1 MEHLFGKSA
10 YEGVVIG
17 SVYVENNTT
26 EKDDADDIPVYDIQS
41 EKEKL
46 DMALESAISSL
57 EGLKT
62 GLTGEIEKKD
72 LDIIDAH
79 LLLLKDPVY
88 IKDIEVYVE
97 KNLKRADKAVKDVTE
112 KYLGLFKKIDSPIYR
127 QRELDIKDVI
137 NRLLDILRSDE
148 ENHKILDGKILVT
161 REIYPTELLKIY
173 KEKIALKGIVM
184 EYGGETS
191 HVAILAKA
199 LKIPTLMGVDNIF
212 AHQWN
217 GDIILDTTED
227 NSCVILNPDENEIE
241 KYTKKQEKMARRI
254 RKINVFFSIYTV
266 KLNELCQ
273 NSF

>member
-88 IKDIEVYVE
+88 IKDIEVY
-97 KNLKRADKAVKDVTE
+97 
-112 KYLGLFKKIDSPIYR
+112 I
-127 QRELDIKDVI
+127 
-137 NRLLDILRSDE
+137 
-148 ENHKILDGKILVT
+148 
-161 REIYPTELLKIY
+161 
-173 KEKIALKGIVM
+173 EKI
-184 EYGGETS
+184 
-191 HVAILAKA
+191 
-199 LKIPTLMGVDNIF
+199 
-212 AHQWN
+212 
-217 GDIILDTTED
+217 
-227 NSCVILNPDENEIE
+227 
-241 KYTKKQEKMARRI
+241 
-254 RKINVFFSIYTV
+254 
-266 KLNELCQ
+266 
-273 NSF
+273 

>member
-88 IKDIEVYVE
+88 IKDIEVYIE
-97 KNLKRADKAVKDVTE
+97 KNLKRADKAVKSSHQESCDFLHRFLR
-112 KYLGLFKKIDSPIYR
+112 YLVIY
-127 QRELDIKDVI
+127 
-137 NRLLDILRSDE
+137 
-148 ENHKILDGKILVT
+148 
-161 REIYPTELLKIY
+161 Y
-173 KEKIALKGIVM
+173 
-184 EYGGETS
+184 
-191 HVAILAKA
+191 
-199 LKIPTLMGVDNIF
+199 
-212 AHQWN
+212 
-217 GDIILDTTED
+217 
-227 NSCVILNPDENEIE
+227 
-241 KYTKKQEKMARRI
+241 
-254 RKINVFFSIYTV
+254 
-266 KLNELCQ
+266 
-273 NSF
+273 